1 VTDKKFCRICGELIP
16 LESKFCLKCG
26 ADLSSTPTPQREATL
41 LHSQQNEFS
50 DVRSEYIPSSQP
62 YSQPYPPPRQGLLSD
77 LGASF
82 WLGFVG
88 GVFGILGGVFAW
100 MMGSVSEAFNG
111 SSGDLYALGFGA
123 IIFAILGIVG
133 GVFEKKPKIGGSLMI
148 VAAIGILISI
158 SLLGV
163 LSCILFFV
171 GGILVFARSR
181 R

>member
-1 VTDKKFCRICGELIP
+1 
-16 LESKFCLKCG
+16 
-26 ADLSSTPTPQREATL
+26 
-41 LHSQQNEFS
+41 
-50 DVRSEYIPSSQP
+50 
-62 YSQPYPPPRQGLLSD
+62 
-77 LGASF
+77 
-82 WLGFVG
+82 
-88 GVFGILGGVFAW
+88 
-100 MMGSVSEAFNG
+100 MGSVSEAFNG